1 MRPGGGRSGAHGR
14 QRRPWDVL
22 ARSLAGGVGG
32 YGLAQVLP
40 VALVAPWP
48 LARAD
53 AALIAL
59 QLSFAV
65 YAGAVLWA
73 FAARSAGRAWA
84 GIALMALAAGAV
96 AWLVTP

>member
-1 MRPGGGRSGAHGR
+1 MGPSGGRNGAHGR
-14 QRRPWDVL
+14 QRRPWDVV

-40 VALVAPWP
+40 VALVAPWGLP
-48 LARAD
+48 RAD

-65 YAGAVLWA
+65 YAGAMLWA
-73 FAARSAGRAWA
+73 FAARSTGRAWA
-84 GIALMALAAGAV
+84 GIALLALVAGAA
-96 AWLVTP
+96 AWLGTP

>member
-1 MRPGGGRSGAHGR
+1 MRQPGR
-14 QRRPWDVL
+14 QRRSWDVV

-32 YGLAQVLP
+32 YALAQVLP

-73 FAARSAGRAWA
+73 FAARSAGQAWA
-84 GIALMALAAGAV
+84 GIALLGLTAAAV
-96 AWLVTP
+96 AWRFSP